1 MFYKLTNNKQLFA
14 FAYNLFLLYI
24 EKMNILNEQDIR
36 KFLQKKYQIFDF
48 QVFDTIDSTNIHAKK
63 IVKKLT
69 KNTIIV
75 SNSQSNGQGKFGKSF
90 FSPANTGIYM
100 TIVLKDNIETTKVF
114 SITFLCA
121 LAVCKAIE
129 KLTDIKP
136 KIKWIN
142 DIFINNKKCCGILT
156 ECETNFK
163 TNIST
168 DIIAGIGINVNTVK
182 FPEEL
187 KDIAVSL
194 QKKDTDRNKMTAEI
208 INNFF
213 KFYSTLTTE
222 QVIEKYKKYCFV
234 LGKDICYTKENV
246 KYIAKAIDINGSG
259 NLIVKDINGNIQ
271 TLEYEEIKIL

>member
-1 MFYKLTNNKQLFA
+1 MNKLSL
-14 FAYNLFLLYI
+14 FAYNLLFLYTK
-24 EKMNILNEQDIR
+24 KMNILNEQNIR
-36 KFLQKKYQIFDF
+36 KFLQKKYQNFNF
-48 QVFDTIDSTNIHAKK
+48 QIFDTIDSTNIYAKK

-69 KNTIIV
+69 KNTIII
-75 SNSQSNGQGKFGKSF
+75 SNSQTNGQGKFGKSF

-100 TIVLKDNIETTKVF
+100 TIVLKDNIDTTKVF

-142 DIFINNKKCCGILT
+142 DIFVNNKKCCGILT

-163 TNIST
+163 TNISNN
-168 DIIAGIGINVNTVK
+168 IIAGIGININTVK
-182 FPEEL
+182 FPKDL

-194 QKKDTDRNKMTAEI
+194 QQNNINKNQMIAEI

-213 KFYSTLTTE
+213 KFYTNLNIK

-234 LGKDICYTKENV
+234 LGKDICYTKENI
-246 KYIAKAIDINGSG
+246 KHIAKALDINDSG
-259 NLIVKDINGNIQ
+259 NLIVKDINGNLQ
-271 TLEYEEIKIL
+271 TLEYEEIKTL

>member
-1 MFYKLTNNKQLFA
+1 MFYILEQTLI

-24 EKMNILNEQDIR
+24 EKMNKINEFSI
-36 KFLQKKYQIFDF
+36 KEHLQKKYQNFNF
-48 QVFDTIDSTNIHAKK
+48 QIFDTIDSTNIYAKK

-69 KNTIIV
+69 KNTIII
-75 SNSQSNGQGKFGKSF
+75 SNSQTNGQGKFGKKF
-90 FSPANTGIYM
+90 YSPANTGLYM
-100 TIVLKDNIETTKVF
+100 TIVLKESIETLKVF

-121 LAVCKAIE
+121 LAVCKTIE

-142 DIFINNKKCCGILT
+142 DIFVNGKKCCGILT

-168 DIIAGIGINVNTVK
+168 NIIAGIGININTVK
-182 FPEEL
+182 FPKDL

-194 QKKDTDRNKMTAEI
+194 QQNNINKNQMIAEI

-213 KFYSTLTTE
+213 KFYTNLNIK

-234 LGKDICYTKENV
+234 LGKDICYTKENI
-246 KYIAKAIDINGSG
+246 KHIAKALDINDSG
-259 NLIVKDINGNIQ
+259 NLIVKDINGNLQ
-271 TLEYEEIKIL
+271 TLEYEEIKTL

>member
-1 MFYKLTNNKQLFA
+1 
-14 FAYNLFLLYI
+14 
-24 EKMNILNEQDIR
+24 MNILNEQDIK
-36 KFLQKKYQIFDF
+36 KFLQKKYQNFDF
-48 QVFDTIDSTNIHAKK
+48 QVFDTIDSTNIYAKK
-63 IVKKLT
+63 IVKNLT

-75 SNSQSNGQGKFGKSF
+75 SNSQTNGQGKFGKSF

-114 SITFLCA
+114 SITFICA

-142 DIFINNKKCCGILT
+142 DIFVNNKKCCGILT

-163 TNIST
+163 INIST
-168 DIIAGIGINVNTVK
+168 DIIAGIGININTVK

-194 QKKDTDRNKMTAEI
+194 QKKDIDRNKMTAEI

-213 KFYSTLTTE
+213 KFYSTFTTE
-222 QVIEKYKKYCFV
+222 QIIEKYKKYCFV
-234 LGKDICYTKENV
+234 LDKDICYTKENV
-246 KYIAKAIDINGSG
+246 KYIAKAIDINEFG
-259 NLIVKDINGNIQ
+259 NLIIKDINGNLQ